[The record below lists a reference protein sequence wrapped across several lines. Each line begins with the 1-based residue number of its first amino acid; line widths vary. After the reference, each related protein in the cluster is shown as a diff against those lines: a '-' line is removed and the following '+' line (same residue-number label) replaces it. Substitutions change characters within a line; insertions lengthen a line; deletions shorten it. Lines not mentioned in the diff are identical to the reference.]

1 MLQRTADLSILHAEL
16 IEGQECAP
24 FIHKVKIDVE
34 QILSFRRCD
43 NHMVGPDSLKHGR
56 SHPASPIRTFAA
68 VAKSSPYTEFENS
81 MTSVQRASATIALP
95 TVTIVRLVP
104 CTGCHIK
111 NKENAKMRL
120 LLALI
125 LMVLALGSAKA
136 EFPLKRPITI
146 IIGVPAGGGADA
158 IARLVAPKL
167 TEAFGQ
173 PVVIEP
179 RPGANYLNSVRPV
192 ATAPPDGHTLLLASS
207 GFAMIAAKPINA
219 PFDLVRDLTPLSLAA
234 RGHVILVA
242 SPKLSVNSVHDLI
255 ALAKANPGKLSFGSG
270 GTGTLFHL
278 AAEYFKRMTNTNMF
292 HVPYKGSVPAL
303 QDVMGGH
310 IDFLFDNIG
319 SDFPH
324 VLSGAVKGLAVTSPQ
339 RARSLP

>member
-1 MLQRTADLSILHAEL
+1 
-16 IEGQECAP
+16 
-24 FIHKVKIDVE
+24 
-34 QILSFRRCD
+34 
-43 NHMVGPDSLKHGR
+43 
-56 SHPASPIRTFAA
+56 
-68 VAKSSPYTEFENS
+68 
-81 MTSVQRASATIALP
+81 
-95 TVTIVRLVP
+95 
-104 CTGCHIK
+104 
-111 NKENAKMRL
+111 MRL

-255 ALAKANPGKLSFGSG
+255 ALAKANPGKMSFGSG

-278 AAEYFKRMTNTNMF
+278 AAEYFKKMTNTNMF

-319 SDFPH
+319 SNIPH
-324 VLSGAVKGLAVTSPQ
+324 VRSGGVKGLAVTSPQ
-339 RARSLP
+339 RTPSLPDIPTFAELGYPDYDVSQWYGLFAPPKTPPEIVERLQREVSKALGSETVISRLDTLGNEGVGSSPSEFTKILQDEHARWNSVIRDSGLDLQ